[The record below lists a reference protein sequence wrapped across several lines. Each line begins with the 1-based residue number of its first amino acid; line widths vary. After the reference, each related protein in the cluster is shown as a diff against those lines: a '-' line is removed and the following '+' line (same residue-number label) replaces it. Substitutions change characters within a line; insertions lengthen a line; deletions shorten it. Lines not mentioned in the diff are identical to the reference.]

1 MCYSCLYV
9 EHHLWLESS
18 EAHGEFPSE
27 KHYWTLFISWREQSE
42 LHPFPKLESKV
53 PFSGEFT
60 FGAKTV
66 WLIFIK
72 FYFVCLRMINSLSF
86 Q

>member
-27 KHYWTLFISWREQSE
+27 KHYWTLFISWTEQSE
-42 LHPFPKLESKV
+42 LNPVLKLE
-53 PFSGEFT
+53 T
-60 FGAKTV
+60 KT
-66 WLIFIK
+66 
-72 FYFVCLRMINSLSF
+72 CLSDVISLVLVRLYSETDSF
-86 Q
+86 D